1 MSRELQLLQQELQRS
16 RSHTVLRKDFFNYMT
31 DLNKVVNP
39 FITDVKKQAE
49 KHKKNKVTLL
59 AILRN

>member
-1 MSRELQLLQQELQRS
+1 MSRELQLIQRELQRS
-16 RSHTVLRKDFFNYMT
+16 NSHTILRKDFFNYMT

-49 KHKKNKVTLL
+49 RNKKNKVTLL
-59 AILRN
+59 AILRD